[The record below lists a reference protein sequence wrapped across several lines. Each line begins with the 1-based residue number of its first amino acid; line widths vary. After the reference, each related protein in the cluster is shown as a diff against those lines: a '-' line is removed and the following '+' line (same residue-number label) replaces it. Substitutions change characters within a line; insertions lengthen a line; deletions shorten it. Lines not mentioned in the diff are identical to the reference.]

1 MGALNPRL
9 SPGTPARVKA
19 QKPRPAGPARRFGD
33 GSNGRRNG
41 TWVLPGGNAPDTLRE
56 EKAPKGE
63 SQERCRHEIRLARSR
78 RE

>member
-9 SPGTPARVKA
+9 SPGTLARVKA
-19 QKPRPAGPARRFGD
+19 QKPRPAGPARHFGD
-33 GSNGRRNG
+33 GSNGRKNG
-41 TWVLPGGNAPDTLRE
+41 TWVLPGGNASDTLRE

-63 SQERCRHEIRLARSR
+63 SQERRRYEIRPARSQ

>member
-1 MGALNPRL
+1 MGALNPRV
-9 SPGTPARVKA
+9 SPGTLARVKA

-33 GSNGRRNG
+33 GSNGRKNG

-63 SQERCRHEIRLARSR
+63 SQERRRYEIRPARSQ